1 MADTITTWIPIS
13 APTDFQDDAVFNIDF
28 KTKTVQVLVE
38 QPIVAGEN
46 LSQFIK
52 FQAPRFYDNIDL
64 TEMSVNILY
73 VSPAGNKG
81 ISAAVN
87 TEYSDDMIRCGW
99 LVPYAACPEKGT
111 LLFVLEFVGADY
123 TLKTTIASTPVLDS
137 INDADV
143 VPEPAEQA
151 WYITLQA
158 NVSAALQEAQ
168 TALGRIESIF
178 NALSAPMSAGTA
190 VEMADKTAIYVYT
203 GSETG
208 YTYGN
213 WYYYDGTAWTS
224 GGAYA
229 STALVTDPTLSQ
241 SGQAAD
247 AKETGK
253 VRDDVI
259 LDETTLLQAPL
270 SIARFETYSYW
281 TFGSRI
287 SPTTGITSNNE
298 PAYCR
303 STWVS
308 ITEPILVTMDNPDY
322 EWCVWGYSNNASAAG
337 TYSPSPDYSDRPV
350 IIRPI
355 KGTTYFRLS
364 VRRKDL
370 ATLTTPYSDQTSDAY
385 KILTSLKTLV
395 LTDDTLSVAGVPA
408 DAKAVGD
415 MIAALTVAEGTAWD

>member
-1 MADTITTWIPIS
+1 MANIS
-13 APTDFQDDAVFNIDF
+13 KINFKGVEYDIKPLTDATPTQGSNNAVRSGG
-28 KTKTVQVLVE
+28 VYE
-38 QPIVAGEN
+38 A
-46 LSQFIK
+46 
-52 FQAPRFYDNIDL
+52 
-64 TEMSVNILY
+64 
-73 VSPAGNKG
+73 
-81 ISAAVN
+81 
-87 TEYSDDMIRCGW
+87 
-99 LVPYAACPEKGT
+99 
-111 LLFVLEFVGADY
+111 
-123 TLKTTIASTPVLDS
+123 LDG
-137 INDADV
+137 
-143 VPEPAEQA
+143 
-151 WYITLQA
+151 LQA
-158 NVSAALQEAQ
+158 QIPQIDA
-168 TALGRIESIF
+168 
-178 NALSAPMSAGTA
+178 
-190 VEMADKTAIYVYT
+190 
-203 GSETG
+203 
-208 YTYGN
+208 
-213 WYYYDGTAWTS
+213 
-224 GGAYA
+224 
-229 STALVTDPTLSQ
+229 TLSN

-270 SIARFETYSYW
+270 SIAKFEAYSYW

-303 STWVS
+303 STWVA
-308 ITEPILVTMDNPDY
+308 ITEPILVTMANPDY

-337 TYSPSPDYSDRPV
+337 TYSPSPVYSDRPV

-408 DAKAVGD
+408 DAKAVRD
-415 MIAALTVAEGTAWD
+415 MFAQLTVVEGSAWE